1 MGNLFERKV
10 KTSGTFRTTKTTNQ
24 KTGKVST
31 KVTRMKSPAKPR
43 KKK

>member
-10 KTSGTFRTTKTTNQ
+10 KTNGTFRTTKTVNQ

-31 KVTRMKSPAKPR
+31 SVKRTAKPAKP
-43 KKK
+43 KK